1 MKSLLNFIFISILT
15 SIFSFVFAEEQLSG
29 TNFKDWSTFS
39 CFMGSQSIKMEAF
52 KNGERL
58 SSVNREI
65 GRLYVT
71 KNKLNEDKMETTF
84 YSGYPLL
91 AGSQAT
97 IKIDN
102 KKSFSLFSHPE
113 PSNSQEKEYAWVHP
127 DNDKQLIDELKK
139 GNKAVVEAT
148 SHTYKVTKDTFSLS
162 GFSKAYEN
170 LKRTCK

>member
-1 MKSLLNFIFISILT
+1 MKKIFNFLFIFMILNT
-15 SIFSFVFAEEQLSG
+15 PYIIFGEEQLSG
-29 TNFKDWSTFS
+29 TNFKDWSTFP
-39 CFMGSQSIKMEAF
+39 CFMGSQAIKMEAF

-58 SSVNREI
+58 SAVNREI

-71 KNKLNEDKMETTF
+71 KNKSNENKMETTF

-127 DNDKQLIDELKK
+127 DNDTELIEELKK
-139 GNKAVVEAT
+139 GNKAIIEAT
-148 SHTYKVTKDTFSLS
+148 SHTNKVTKDTFSLS

-170 LKRTCK
+170 LKKTCK